1 MNAWHASGFDS
12 VVREGTTNSMRVT
25 VLVPIDRD
33 AWRLADAEH
42 AAMREACAVQ
52 VADAL
57 NRSEPSIVVPMCDY
71 EDCDQDGPVR
81 IHEQTFCHYH
91 ATDGL
96 LSGLDLDERRALMRL
111 HDPDR
116 IAVDRALVAELVDA
130 IADLRGCDGNPF
142 LTAANARAQRLAL
155 TLAGLLEA
163 KP

>member
-12 VVREGTTNSMRVT
+12 VVRDGTTNSMRVT

-33 AWRLADAEH
+33 AWRLADAKH

-57 NRSEPSIVVPMCDY
+57 NRSEGDTI
-71 EDCDQDGPVR
+71 R
-81 IHEQTFCHYH
+81 
-91 ATDGL
+91 
-96 LSGLDLDERRALMRL
+96 
-111 HDPDR
+111 
-116 IAVDRALVAELVDA
+116 VDRALVAELVDA
-130 IADLRGCDGNPF
+130 IGDLRGCDGNPF

-155 TLAGLLEA
+155 TLAGLLVA

>member
-1 MNAWHASGFDS
+1 MSAWHASGLDS
-12 VVREGTTNSMRVT
+12 VVRDGTTNSMRVT

-57 NRSEPSIVVPMCDY
+57 NRS
-71 EDCDQDGPVR
+71 DGD
-81 IHEQTFCHYH
+81 T
-91 ATDGL
+91 
-96 LSGLDLDERRALMRL
+96 
-111 HDPDR
+111 
-116 IAVDRALVAELVDA
+116 IAVDRALVAELVGA
-130 IADLRGCDGNPF
+130 IADLRGTCQEHPAWNVAD
-142 LTAANARAQRLAL
+142 ARAQRLAL